1 MYRVKEVSELTGIS
15 VRMLHHYDKIG
26 LLRPTAIS
34 ESGYRLYN
42 YNDLKLIQQILIY
55 RELDFSLKEIKEILS
70 NENLDLKETLRIQKQ
85 FIIDKRNR
93 LNKIVETIENTI
105 KDMEGKFN
113 MNKKGLFEGFDIEKH
128 NKLYEEE
135 VENKY
140 GKSDA
145 YKESKEKTSKYSK
158 EDWNNI
164 MGEIDDLYKN
174 LAELM
179 DRDV

>member
-42 YNDLKLIQQILIY
+42 DNNLKLIQQILIY

-70 NENLDLKETLRIQKQ
+70 NENLDLKETLRTQKQ

-93 LNKIVETIENTI
+93 
-105 KDMEGKFN
+105 
-113 MNKKGLFEGFDIEKH
+113 
-128 NKLYEEE
+128 
-135 VENKY
+135 
-140 GKSDA
+140 
-145 YKESKEKTSKYSK
+145 
-158 EDWNNI
+158 
-164 MGEIDDLYKN
+164 
-174 LAELM
+174 
-179 DRDV
+179 